1 MVEPSFLA
9 LTRTPSITG
18 SWADD
23 TLPLNA
29 AVVCACV
36 DASPPPKLAVRL
48 RLASSQ
54 NCLQC
59 MFTSRNRFW
68 HSMAYPVAHGQRAQN
83 ANGRGEPRPSQ
94 FCEVCGTSVERLDL
108 HDRRSVIAADPE
120 HRAAAGLFDEDA
132 AHIGASG
139 QEVIDDLTGLGIE
152 PRYLVGRHRTGPH
165 FAGVFAW
172 HDVIGSGPRRR
183 QRVLFDGCG
192 LRVEHPD
199 AVAAILSEPE
209 TVLRI

>member
-68 HSMAYPVAHGQRAQN
+68 HSMAYPVAHDNGPKMQIAG
-83 ANGRGEPRPSQ
+83 ANPGHRSLAT
-94 FCEVCGTSVERLDL
+94 FAERQ
-108 HDRRSVIAADPE
+108 S
-120 HRAAAGLFDEDA
+120 
-132 AHIGASG
+132 SG
-139 QEVIDDLTGLGIE
+139 ST
-152 PRYLVGRHRTGPH
+152 
-165 FAGVFAW
+165 F
-172 HDVIGSGPRRR
+172 
-183 QRVLFDGCG
+183 
-192 LRVEHPD
+192 
-199 AVAAILSEPE
+199 
-209 TVLRI
+209 